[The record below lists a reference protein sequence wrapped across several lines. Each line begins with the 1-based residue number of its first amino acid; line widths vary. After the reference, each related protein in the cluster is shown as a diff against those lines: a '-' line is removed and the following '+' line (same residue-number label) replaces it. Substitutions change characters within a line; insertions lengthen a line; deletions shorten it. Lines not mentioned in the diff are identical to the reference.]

1 MSRIGLKPIPI
12 PDGTKV
18 NIDGNNIT
26 VEGSKGKLSQTIDSQ
41 ISVKIEDG
49 NVLLSRPSDDR
60 NHRSLHGLTRTL
72 IANMVNGVSSGFQ
85 KNLEINGVG
94 YRAQK
99 SDKGLTL
106 QIGFCHPV
114 EFELPP
120 GIEAVVEGNN
130 KIAIKGIDKELV
142 GETAARIR
150 ALRRA
155 DGYKGK
161 GIVYAGERLR
171 LKPGKAG
178 KTSLKK

>member
-1 MSRIGLKPIPI
+1 VSRIGLKPIEI
-12 PDGTKV
+12 PKGTKV

-26 VEGSKGKLSQTIDSQ
+26 VEGIKGKLSQTIEPQ
-41 ISVKIEDG
+41 ISVTIEDDK
-49 NVLLSRPSDDR
+49 LLINRPSDDR

-72 IANMVNGVSSGFQ
+72 VANMVNGVTTGFQ

-99 SDKGLTL
+99 SEKGLTF

-114 EFELPP
+114 EFILPP

-142 GETAARIR
+142 GQTAARIR
-150 ALRRA
+150 EIRRA
-155 DGYKGK
+155 DGYKRK
-161 GIVYAGERLR
+161 GIIYAGERLR

>member
-1 MSRIGLKPIPI
+1 VSRIGLKPISI
-12 PDGTKV
+12 PQGTKV

-26 VEGSKGKLSQTIDSQ
+26 VEGSKGKLSQTVDPQ
-41 ISVKIEDG
+41 IAVKIEDG
-49 NVLLSRPSDDR
+49 SVLLSRPSDDR
-60 NHRSLHGLTRTL
+60 EHRSLHGLTRTL
-72 IANMVNGVSSGFQ
+72 IANMVEGVSNGFQ

-114 EFELPP
+114 EFELPS
-120 GIEAVVEGNN
+120 GIEAVIEGNN

-150 ALRRA
+150 AIRRA

>member
-1 MSRIGLKPIPI
+1 VSRIGLKPIPI
-12 PDGTKV
+12 PSGAKV

-26 VEGSKGKLSQTIDSQ
+26 VEGSKGKLSQSIDPQ
-41 ISVKIEDG
+41 IMVKIE
-49 NVLLSRPSDDR
+49 NNEILLNRPSDDR
-60 NHRSLHGLTRTL
+60 NHRSLHGLTRTIL
-72 IANMVNGVSSGFQ
+72 ANMVDGVTTGFQ

-99 SDKGLTL
+99 NDKGLTL

-114 EFELPP
+114 EFVLPP

-130 KIAIKGIDKELV
+130 KISIRGIDKELV
-142 GETAARIR
+142 GQTAARIR
-150 ALRRA
+150 AIRRA
-155 DGYKGK
+155 DSYKGK

>member
-1 MSRIGLKPIPI
+1 VSRIGLKPIPI

>member
-1 MSRIGLKPIPI
+1 VSRIGLKPIPI
-12 PDGTKV
+12 PQGTKV

-26 VEGSKGKLSQTIDSQ
+26 VEGSKGKLSQTVDPQ
-41 ISVKIEDG
+41 IAVKIEDG
-49 NVLLSRPSDDR
+49 SVLLSRPSDDR
-60 NHRSLHGLTRTL
+60 EHRSLHGLTRTL
-72 IANMVNGVSSGFQ
+72 IANMVEGVSNGFQ

-114 EFELPP
+114 EFELPS
-120 GIEAVVEGNN
+120 GIEAVIEGNN

-150 ALRRA
+150 AIRRA

>member
-1 MSRIGLKPIPI
+1 MSRIGLKPISI
-12 PDGTKV
+12 PQGTKV

-26 VEGSKGKLSQTIDSQ
+26 VEGSKGKLSQTVDPQ
-41 ISVKIEDG
+41 IAVKIEDG

-60 NHRSLHGLTRTL
+60 EHRSLHGLTRTL
-72 IANMVNGVSSGFQ
+72 IANMVEGVSNGFQ

-114 EFELPP
+114 EFVLPP

-150 ALRRA
+150 AIRRA

>member
-1 MSRIGLKPIPI
+1 VSRIGLKPISI
-12 PDGTKV
+12 PQGTKV

-26 VEGSKGKLSQTIDSQ
+26 VEGSKGKLSQTVDPQ
-41 ISVKIEDG
+41 IAVKIEDG

-60 NHRSLHGLTRTL
+60 EHRSLHGLTRTL
-72 IANMVNGVSSGFQ
+72 IANMVEGVSNGFQ

-114 EFELPP
+114 EFVLPP

-150 ALRRA
+150 AIRRA

>member
-1 MSRIGLKPIPI
+1 VSRIGLKPISI
-12 PDGTKV
+12 PQGTKV

-26 VEGSKGKLSQTIDSQ
+26 VEGSKGKLSQTVDPQ
-41 ISVKIEDG
+41 IAVKIEDG

-60 NHRSLHGLTRTL
+60 EHRSLHGLTRTL
-72 IANMVNGVSSGFQ
+72 IANMVEGVSNGFQ

-114 EFELPP
+114 EFELPS

-150 ALRRA
+150 AIRRA

-161 GIVYAGERLR
+161 GIVYSGERLR

>member
-1 MSRIGLKPIPI
+1 VSRIGLKPISI
-12 PDGTKV
+12 PQGTKV

-26 VEGSKGKLSQTIDSQ
+26 VEGSKGKLSQTVDPQ
-41 ISVKIEDG
+41 IAVKIEDG

-60 NHRSLHGLTRTL
+60 EHRSLHGLTRTL
-72 IANMVNGVSSGFQ
+72 IANMVEGVSNGFQ

-114 EFELPP
+114 EFVLPP

-150 ALRRA
+150 AIRRA

-161 GIVYAGERLR
+161 GIVYSGERLR

>member
-12 PDGTKV
+12 PQGTKV

-26 VEGSKGKLSQTIDSQ
+26 VEGSKGKLSQTIDPQ

-72 IANMVNGVSSGFQ
+72 IANMVDGVSTGFQ

-150 ALRRA
+150 AIRRA

-161 GIVYAGERLR
+161 GIIYAGEKLR

>member
-26 VEGSKGKLSQTIDSQ
+26 VEGSKGKLSQTINPQ

-49 NVLLSRPSDDR
+49 NLLLSRPSDDR
-60 NHRSLHGLTRTL
+60 THRSLHGLTRTL
-72 IANMVNGVSSGFQ
+72 ISNMVDGVSTGFQ

-130 KIAIKGIDKELV
+130 KISIKGINKELV

-150 ALRRA
+150 AIRRA

>member
-1 MSRIGLKPIPI
+1 MSRIGLKPILI
-12 PDGTKV
+12 PSGTKV
-18 NIDGNNIT
+18 QLEGNNVT
-26 VEGSKGKLSQTIDSQ
+26 VESKNGKLSHTIDPQ
-41 ISVKIEDG
+41 IIIKIEDDKI
-49 NVLLSRPSDDR
+49 LLNRPSDDR

-72 IANMVNGVSSGFQ
+72 IANMVDGVSNGFQ

-94 YRAQK
+94 YRVQK
-99 SDKGLTL
+99 SDKGLTF

-114 EFELPP
+114 EFVLPP

-130 KIAIKGIDKELV
+130 KLFIKGINKELV
-142 GETAARIR
+142 GQVAAKIR
-150 ALRRA
+150 AIRPA

>member
-1 MSRIGLKPIPI
+1 VSRIGLKPIPI

-26 VEGSKGKLSQTIDSQ
+26 VEGSKGKLSQTIDPQ

-49 NVLLSRPSDDR
+49 NLLLSRPSDNR
-60 NHRSLHGLTRTL
+60 THRSLHGLSRTL
-72 IANMVNGVSSGFQ
+72 IANMVDGVSTGFQ

-130 KIAIKGIDKELV
+130 KISIKGIDKELV

-150 ALRRA
+150 AIRRA

>member
-1 MSRIGLKPIPI
+1 VSRIGLKPIPI

-18 NIDGNNIT
+18 KIDGNNIT
-26 VEGSKGKLSQTIDSQ
+26 VEGNKGKLSQTIDSQ

-60 NHRSLHGLTRTL
+60 THRSLHGLTRTL
-72 IANMVNGVSSGFQ
+72 IANMVDGVSTGFQ
-85 KNLEINGVG
+85 KNLEINGIG

-150 ALRRA
+150 AIRRA

-161 GIVYAGERLR
+161 GIVYSGERLR

>member
-1 MSRIGLKPIPI
+1 VSRIGLKPIPI
-12 PDGTKV
+12 PQGTKV

-26 VEGSKGKLSQTIDSQ
+26 VEGSKGKLSQTIDPQ
-41 ISVKIEDG
+41 ISVKIEDDKI
-49 NVLLSRPSDDR
+49 LLNRPSDDR
-60 NHRSLHGLTRTL
+60 NHRSLHGLSRT
-72 IANMVNGVSSGFQ
+72 IVANMVDGVTTGFQ

-114 EFELPP
+114 EFVLPP

-142 GETAARIR
+142 GHTAARIR
-150 ALRRA
+150 DIRHA
-155 DGYKGK
+155 DAYKGK
-161 GIVYAGERLR
+161 GIVYAGEKLR